1 MEKKL
6 KEFTKFK
13 LINLLL
19 ELYENKKT
27 FNRIKTILQRDLDE
41 ISA

>member
-13 LINLLL
+13 LIELLL
-19 ELYENKKT
+19 ELCENKANTK
-27 FNRIKTILQRDLDE
+27 RIKSILKRDLE
-41 ISA
+41 ELNA

>member
-19 ELYENKKT
+19 ELCENKKT